1 MDEYTNMSLL
11 QKNNYSS
18 LFWNAIEEVLRKI
31 KIDLGAIED
40 EKVTKINLEHY
51 QYGVIILNTSTLLQ
65 KELIDFIMYFETI
78 SVSTVEIERFFKLI
92 KQSGMKQM
100 TNLDLIKRERRVK
113 VKYNAEVLDNKDDN
127 RIKIEEGKL
136 YANIDTEIT
145 IITEMEEWTI

>member
-1 MDEYTNMSLL
+1 
-11 QKNNYSS
+11 
-18 LFWNAIEEVLRKI
+18 
-31 KIDLGAIED
+31 
-40 EKVTKINLEHY
+40 
-51 QYGVIILNTSTLLQ
+51 
-65 KELIDFIMYFETI
+65 MYFETI